1 MTTRTAARPGLGLYE
16 IDTTR
21 SSLTFATR
29 HLFGLAPVRGRFAVS
44 GGRADVTEPLES
56 SVVRAEIDAASFHT
70 GNPVRDK
77 AVRSARFL
85 DTARHPLITFV
96 SQRCGPDF
104 IEGTLTAC
112 GVARPVRLAIGEL
125 ELDSG
130 GFTAAASA
138 RIDRTQFGVTASR
151 GMAGRYLEL
160 TLQVRCVRV

>member
-1 MTTRTAARPGLGLYE
+1 MTTRTDARPGLGLYE

-29 HLFGLAPVRGRFAVS
+29 HLFGLAPVRGRFAIS
-44 GGRADVTEPLES
+44 GGRADVTEPPQAC
-56 SVVRAEIDAASFHT
+56 VVRAEIDAASFHT

-112 GVARPVRLAIGEL
+112 GVERPVRLAIGEL
-125 ELDSG
+125 ELDLG
-130 GFTAAASA
+130 AFTAAASA